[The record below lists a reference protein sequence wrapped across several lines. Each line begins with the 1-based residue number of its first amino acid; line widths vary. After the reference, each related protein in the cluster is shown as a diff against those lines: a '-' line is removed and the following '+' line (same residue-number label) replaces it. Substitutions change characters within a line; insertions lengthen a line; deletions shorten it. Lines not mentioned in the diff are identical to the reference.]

1 MLRCNRKPNAKAII
15 KGSEKY
21 PNISGKVLFFK
32 EKNAVLVHAE
42 IIGLPN
48 NETGFFGF
56 HIHEGTDCKDTGF
69 TNTKGHL
76 NPENLPHPLHMGD
89 LPPLLSCNGNAS
101 TTVRTCRF
109 RVKEIIGRTVVIHYG
124 TDDFRTQPSGDSGEK
139 IACGI
144 IRTE

>member
-21 PNISGKVLFFK
+21 PGIVGKVLFFQ
-32 EKNAVLVHAE
+32 EKDTVLVHTE
-42 IIGLPN
+42 IIGLPH

-69 TNTKGHL
+69 PNTKGHL

-124 TDDFRTQPSGDSGEK
+124 TDDFRTDGTQSPDRYAAAGY
-139 IACGI
+139 
-144 IRTE
+144 R